1 MEDLP
6 VDPNVAASD
15 AAVSAP
21 VETASAEPASADSGA
36 SQTAENSADN
46 LTFEERV
53 EKRFI
58 EIEAFVMKL
67 PHSIAHAISLGSAEP
82 EELAKRALAHLFAKE

>member
-1 MEDLP
+1 MDDLP
-6 VDPNVAASD
+6 VDPNAAASD

-21 VETASAEPASADSGA
+21 VETVSAEPANADSGV
-36 SQTAENSADN
+36 SQTAENSDAS

-53 EKRFI
+53 EKRFL
-58 EIEAFVMKL
+58 EIEPFVMKL